1 MLATLAT
8 YLSPPDEE
16 RKGWPGHAKLALWLA
31 LGLDVLLTAFLGLI
45 LFLILVDQAIA
56 GRGLGAL
63 LVGPVLLIAGFYA
76 SVGFVLYL
84 IFTLLVVLA
93 TAVLLGTESVL
104 FLAVPLVMA
113 MGIAV
118 ILFESISPTPER
130 DIRVNRRR

>member
-56 GRGLGAL
+56 GMGLGAL

-118 ILFESISPTPER
+118 ILFESISATPER

>member
-1 MLATLAT
+1 M
-8 YLSPPDEE
+8 
-16 RKGWPGHAKLALWLA
+16 
-31 LGLDVLLTAFLGLI
+31 
-45 LFLILVDQAIA
+45 
-56 GRGLGAL
+56 
-63 LVGPVLLIAGFYA
+63 
-76 SVGFVLYL
+76 LYL